1 VQPVISPLGDATS
14 YVEEREATPLNS
26 FAKQNGKR
34 LMKSKVDFHL
44 STPILPYGVYLA
56 A

>member
-1 VQPVISPLGDATS
+1 VICPLGDATS
-14 YVEEREATPLNS
+14 YAKEREETPLNS

-44 STPILPYGVYLA
+44 SMPFLPYGLYFA